1 MIIFGASNAGRR
13 LKKILEAKGLKI
25 DYFCDNDIKKYGKV
39 IDGIK
44 VFNPSCLKNRPHI
57 VIASM
62 WVKDIAVQL
71 EEMGITNWSSSDEW
85 LLKDH
90 FNLKLDF
97 KKIKRFFN
105 LLKDKPSREVLRR
118 IVNYRLGL
126 VCLVDSSPYPAYFH
140 PEVSPEKED
149 VVIDGGAH
157 TGDTA
162 PAFANSA
169 MKVFSFEPEEET
181 YKKLARNVSS
191 LNNVFPEKAA
201 LWNKDGYLSFKVVNC
216 SGSSH
221 VSFWGKKKVK
231 AVALDTFVK
240 EADLIKLDVEGSE
253 ERVLMGA
260 RRLLKLRPKLQ
271 VCIYHKPRDLWEI
284 PLLIK
289 KLNPDYEFYLGH
301 HSQLTTETVLYAK

>member
-25 DYFCDNDIKKYGKV
+25 DYFCDNDIKKHGIV

-44 VFNPSCLKNRPHI
+44 VLNPSRLKNRPHI

-90 FNLKLDF
+90 FNLKLDL
-97 KKIKRFFN
+97 KKIKRFFD
-105 LLKDKPSREVLRR
+105 LLKDKPSGEVLRR

-126 VCLVDSSPYPAYFH
+126 VRLVDSSPYPAYFH
-140 PEVSPEKED
+140 PEVRPEKED

-162 PAFANSA
+162 PAFAKAA

-191 LNNVFPEKAA
+191 LDNVFPEKAA
-201 LWNKDGYLSFKVVNC
+201 LWNKDGYLSFKVVSC

-221 VSFWGKKKVK
+221 VSFWGKKRVK

-260 RRLLKLRPKLQ
+260 KRLLKLRPKLQ

-301 HSQLTTETVLYAK
+301 HTATIMDTVLYAR

>member
-13 LKKILEAKGLKI
+13 LKKILEAKGLKV
-25 DYFCDNDIKKYGKV
+25 DYFCDNDIKKHGSV

-44 VFNPSCLKNRPHI
+44 VLNPSRLKNRSHI

-90 FNLKLDF
+90 FNLKLDL
-97 KKIKRFFN
+97 KKIKRFFD
-105 LLKDKPSREVLRR
+105 LLKDEPSKEVLRR

-126 VCLVDSSPYPAYFH
+126 VRLVDSSPYPAYFH
-140 PEVSPEKED
+140 PEVRPEKED

-162 PAFANSA
+162 PKFAELA
-169 MKVFSFEPEEET
+169 RKVFSFEPEEET
-181 YKKLARNVSS
+181 YKKLVDNVSH

-201 LWNKDGYLSFKVVNC
+201 LWNKNRYLSFKVVSC

-221 VSFWGKKKVK
+221 VSFWGKKKIK

-260 RRLLKLRPKLQ
+260 RRLLNLRPKLQ
-271 VCIYHKPRDLWEI
+271 VCIYHKPQDLWEI

-301 HSQLTTETVLYAK
+301 HTATIMDTVLYAR

>member
-13 LKKILEAKGLKI
+13 LKKILEAKDLKI
-25 DYFCDNDIKKYGKV
+25 DYFCDNDIKKRGIV

-44 VFNPSCLKNRPHI
+44 VLNPASLKNGSHI

-71 EEMGITNWSSSDEW
+71 EEMGVTNWSSSDEW
-85 LLKDH
+85 LFKNH
-90 FNLKLDF
+90 FNLDLDL
-97 KKIKRFFN
+97 KKIKKVFD

-118 IVNYRLGL
+118 VVNYRLGL
-126 VCLVDSSPYPAYFH
+126 IRLVDSSPYPAYFH
-140 PEVSPEKED
+140 PEVSPEKKD

-162 PAFANSA
+162 PAFAKAA

-181 YKKLARNVSS
+181 YKKLACNVSS

-201 LWNKDGYLSFKVVNC
+201 LWNKDGYVSFKVVSC

-221 VSFWGKKKVK
+221 VSLWGKKKVK

-240 EADLIKLDVEGSE
+240 EAGLIKLDVEGSE
-253 ERVLMGA
+253 ERVLTGA
-260 RRLLKLRPKLQ
+260 KRLLKLRPKLQ

-301 HSQLTTETVLYAK
+301 HTATIMDTVLYAR